1 MRARSLFFFCLAACG
16 PCGSNPAPESA
27 PVATIE
33 ATETERAEDAQS
45 LYDADGNLLPS
56 DIMIAGLALPRGLEE
71 RPVRGARRHVYR
83 TNVPLAKVQAYFGP
97 RLVTGHVDRLGDAAI
112 FRRAVPRGVR
122 GGIVHLDVGI
132 HPIPRGGTRVEV
144 VELAPPTP
152 PTQNSPSPEELLRRF
167 DEDQRRLD

>member
-1 MRARSLFFFCLAACG
+1 MRARSLLFFCLAACG

-27 PVATIE
+27 PVAT
-33 ATETERAEDAQS
+33 TETSETLRAEDRQS

-56 DIMIAGLALPRGLEE
+56 DTLIAGLALPRGLEE

-83 TNVPLAKVQAYFGP
+83 TDVPLAKVQAYFGP

-122 GGIVHLDVGI
+122 GGIVYLDVGI
-132 HPIPRGGTRVEV
+132 HPIPRGGTRIEV
-144 VELAPPTP
+144 VELAPPAP
-152 PTQNSPSPEELLRRF
+152 PTQNSPTPEELIRRF
-167 DEDQRRLD
+167 DEEQRRLD